1 LRAGEMII
9 DLHFLHMAI
18 SRRQI
23 FLMCFGDFF
32 AQSINKSQGNNVKRS
47 LVGYRKV
54 VPQIS

>member
-1 LRAGEMII
+1 MII

-23 FLMCFGDFF
+23 FLMWFGDFF